1 MALRNAH
8 QVAVPCDEV
17 VDDCRTTIM
26 IKDEVEK
33 SKCIHEGWYAA
44 RHEFSI
50 RKDANCF
57 GRQLIITH

>member
-17 VDDCRTTIM
+17 VGDCRTTIM

-44 RHEFSI
+44 RH
-50 RKDANCF
+50 
-57 GRQLIITH
+57 